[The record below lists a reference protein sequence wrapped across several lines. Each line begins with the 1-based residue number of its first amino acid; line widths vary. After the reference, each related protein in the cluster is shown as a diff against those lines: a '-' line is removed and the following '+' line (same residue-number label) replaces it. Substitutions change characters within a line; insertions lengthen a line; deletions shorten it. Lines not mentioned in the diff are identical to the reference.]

1 MKQTINDIIVEICET
16 DNRYHEDAYDFV
28 LEALAFTQKKYKR
41 LKHVTGKELLEG
53 IKILLMQKFGPMT
66 LTVLQHWGIQRT
78 EDFGNIVF
86 QLVERKILNKTDEDD
101 IQSFRDVYDFDKV
114 FDKGYRQ
121 SLHKKI
127 SRLR

>member
-1 MKQTINDIIVEICET
+1 MKQTINDIISEIRLR
-16 DNRYHEDAYDFV
+16 DKRYHEDAYEFV
-28 LEALAFTQKKYKR
+28 LDALSFTQRKFR
-41 LKHVTGKELLEG
+41 RSKHVTGKELLEG
-53 IKILLMQKFGPMT
+53 IKILLMHRFGPMAM
-66 LTVLQHWGIQRT
+66 TVLKHWGIERT

-86 QLVERKILNKTDEDD
+86 KLVERKVLSKTDEDN

-114 FDKGYRQ
+114 FNKAYRQ